1 MKYRGRTLIAGL
13 LVFALFVTFSNQAH
27 AVMYVCKNSKGVM
40 QFTNAPSASDCK
52 IYSRKSK
59 AKSRSAQKSYHPINP
74 NIYDSHIQ
82 KAGTRYSIDPHLI
95 KAVIM
100 IESDFDRYAVSKTG
114 ARGLM
119 QLMPGTAK
127 ELNVID
133 SFNPKQNINGGTL
146 YLRNLLNMFD
156 GDLSLTLA
164 AYNAGPTLVKKINR
178 IPRIPETVRYVKKV
192 LRQYNKYKGNYSYSS
207 DSSIRVNTL
216 QIASVK

>member
-1 MKYRGRTLIAGL
+1 MLKNRGRSFIAGL
-13 LVFALFVTFSNQAH
+13 LALTLFVVLSSECQ
-27 AVMYVCKNSKGVM
+27 AVMYVCKNSKGVV
-40 QFTNAPSASDCK
+40 QFTNVPSASDCK
-52 IYSRKSK
+52 VYSRKSK
-59 AKSRSAQKSYHPINP
+59 NQSVRKSSRPVNP
-74 NIYDSHIQ
+74 NIYDSHIK
-82 KAGTRYSIDPHLI
+82 KAGSRYSIDPYLI

-119 QLMPGTAK
+119 QLMPATAK
-127 ELNVID
+127 ELNVAD
-133 SFNPKQNINGGTL
+133 SFNPRQNINGGTL

-192 LRQYNKYKGNYSYSS
+192 LRQYQKYKGTYSYSKN
-207 DSSIRVNTL
+207 SSIRVNQL
-216 QIASVK
+216 QIASAR